1 MTLNFQ
7 SWMRAVWNSIM
18 EPTATARQAL
28 TMTFPREALWTALAL
43 TAVLNVIFL
52 VALQYLS
59 STPIA
64 LQDQV
69 LPATPF
75 GYLAMVFVF
84 LVVFVFALSHV
95 GRMLG
100 GGGSLDGTLMM
111 VVWFQAISL
120 TLEAVQMVLV
130 LISPAI
136 AALFGMLA
144 LGALIWCFLN
154 FIKVLHG
161 YDSLIKTTVVVG
173 MALIA
178 TALLSSIFL
187 TVFGIA
193 NAGGTT

>member
-1 MTLNFQ
+1 MNVTFQ
-7 SWMRAVWNSIM
+7 SWMQAVWTTIM
-18 EPTATARQAL
+18 EPSATAEQAL
-28 TMTFPREALWTALAL
+28 TFQVPRNALWSALAL
-43 TAVLNVIFL
+43 TAVLNVLF
-52 VALQYLS
+52 VVTLQYIS

-64 LQDQV
+64 MQDQI

-75 GYLAMVFVF
+75 GYLAMVGIF
-84 LVVFVFALSHV
+84 LVTFVFALSHL

-100 GGGSLDGTLMM
+100 GGGTLDGTLTIM
-111 VVWFQAISL
+111 VWFQAVSL

-144 LGALIWCFLN
+144 LGALIWCFIN

-161 YDSLIKTTVVVG
+161 FDNLIKTAVVVA

-187 TVFGIA
+187 TVFGIT
-193 NAGGTT
+193 NAGGTI